1 MGSSVPPPEVP
12 SEPPRWLRLAPF
24 LGRPPQLTRHQWT
37 VLGLVSIVSLFEQYD
52 LYLFSLNLRHIQ
64 ADLGIAEGQL
74 GALGSIVRFGS
85 LAAVLIALAAD
96 RLGRRRILLAT
107 VVLYTLLTGA
117 TAFAPD
123 ATTFVVLQ
131 FLARAFATA
140 ETLLAVVVIAEE
152 FAPEHRGWGIGALGA
167 IQACGAGLAALA
179 FGFVDVLPYGWRAL
193 YALGLI
199 PLGLVAYWRRNLP
212 ETARFERMRRESRA
226 PPTLSIEPAVDL
238 VRTYPARF
246 VALALVV
253 FVIGLATAP
262 AAFFAPK
269 YLQDVHG
276 WAPGWVASL
285 NFLGGAF
292 AIVGNPLAGRLSDRH
307 GRRPIAMLF
316 TAGFGLVTIAFY
328 TAMGLLTPALWILLI
343 FTMMGSEVT
352 LSAYGAELFP
362 TSQRSTASGARSAAS
377 NAGAVAGLALVSVLF
392 SALGSNW
399 AAIIALACL
408 CLIAPL
414 LIRVSF
420 PETARRTLEEIAPER
435 PAAGPVRAHAEH
447 EAAASLRARSDA
459 AHGAR
464 R

>member
-1 MGSSVPPPEVP
+1 MSSPPSPDGPPEA
-12 SEPPRWLRLAPF
+12 SSTPPRWLRLAPF
-24 LGRPPQLTRHQWT
+24 LGKPPPLTRHQWT

-52 LYLFSLNLRHIQ
+52 IYLFSLNLRHIQ
-64 ADLGIAEGQL
+64 ADLGIDESQL
-74 GALGSIVRFGS
+74 GMLGSIVRAGG

-107 VVLYTLLTGA
+107 VVLYTLFTGA
-117 TAFAPD
+117 TALAPD
-123 ATTFVVLQ
+123 PATFVVLQ

-193 YALGLI
+193 YAVGLI

-212 ETARFERMRRESRA
+212 ETARFERMQRESEA
-226 PPTLSIEPAVDL
+226 PATVSLKPAVDL
-238 VRTYPARF
+238 VRTYPGRF
-246 VALALVV
+246 ASLALVV
-253 FVIGLATAP
+253 FVISLATAP
-262 AAFFAPK
+262 AGFFAPK

-307 GRRPIAMLF
+307 GRRPIAMVF
-316 TAGFGLVTIAFY
+316 TAGFALITIAFY
-328 TAMGLLTPALWILLI
+328 TAMGLLTPALWILMI

-352 LSAYGAELFP
+352 LAAYGAELFP
-362 TSQRSTASGARSAAS
+362 TSQRSTASGARSAAQ
-377 NAGAVAGLALVSVLF
+377 NVGAVAGLALVSVLF
-392 SALGSNW
+392 GAMGSNW
-399 AAIIALACL
+399 AAIISLASICL
-408 CLIAPL
+408 VAPL
-414 LIRVSF
+414 LIRATF
-420 PETARRTLEEIAPER
+420 PETAGRTLEEIAPER
-435 PAAGPVRAHAEH
+435 PAAAPVR
-447 EAAASLRARSDA
+447 S
-459 AHGAR
+459 G
-464 R
+464 